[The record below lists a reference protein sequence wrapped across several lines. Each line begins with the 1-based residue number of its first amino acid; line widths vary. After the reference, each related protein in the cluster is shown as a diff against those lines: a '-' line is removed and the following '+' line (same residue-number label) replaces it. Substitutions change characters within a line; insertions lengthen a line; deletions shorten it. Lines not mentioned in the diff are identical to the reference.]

1 MTSPTQINRI
11 EQALAETRLLLNKEL
26 SYMVQHQ
33 KADTIAWYRA
43 HIAKLNAKLDTL
55 LD

>member
-1 MTSPTQINRI
+1 MTSSTQIHRI
-11 EQALAETRLLLNKEL
+11 EQALSETRRLLNKEL
-26 SYMVQHQ
+26 SYMVHHQ

-43 HIAKLNAKLDTL
+43 HIAKLNAMLDAL